1 MPAGGWLHPALV
13 AAATVAAFLPA
24 LAAGFVNYDDDRL
37 VLRNPY
43 LRLPW
48 SGRLAWIWSTTYM
61 GHYQPLAWMSLGAD
75 YTLAR
80 LEPIVFHA
88 DSLAWHAA
96 GALALYA
103 VLLALLERAPET
115 RAAPLVH
122 RRMAAAA
129 ATLVWSIH
137 PLRVESVAWV
147 AERRDTISGVFWL
160 LALLAYLRS
169 ADSGRTKLRSRG
181 WYIASIGCL
190 VLSLLGKAWGMTF
203 FVTLVAVDWY
213 PLERRAWAQKIPFAL
228 AGIVFGGVAWLAQR
242 ATPDTMIPLA
252 EWGPWSRVLQA
263 AYGLCFYPWKT
274 IWPSG
279 LTLMY
284 ELPDR
289 APAAWSA
296 ALVLVLVASAALAWR
311 GRRSPALLVAGVA
324 YAATVAPVLGF
335 AQSGPQAV
343 ADRYA
348 YLSSLPFSA
357 LAAGAVVV
365 LLRRVP
371 VARVAAA
378 LAAVLLALGA
388 LTWRQTGIW
397 RDSVTLWAHALDAG
411 QSGYVVHLNYGAALR
426 SIDRVDQAVAEYRL
440 AIALRPTSGNAWYNL
455 ANGLK
460 GQGKFDDA
468 VPAYERAIE
477 YSRWK
482 VDPQVNLA
490 NLYYVRRQ
498 YADAIRLYREA
509 TATLDAVPPEQ
520 FAPEPYLYLGMALAD
535 SGDRDGARGPLEIAR
550 RYAETRAR
558 AETELRRLD
567 VK

>member
-1 MPAGGWLHPALV
+1 
-13 AAATVAAFLPA
+13 
-24 LAAGFVNYDDDRL
+24 
-37 VLRNPY
+37 
-43 LRLPW
+43 
-48 SGRLAWIWSTTYM
+48 
-61 GHYQPLAWMSLGAD
+61 
-75 YTLAR
+75 
-80 LEPIVFHA
+80 
-88 DSLAWHAA
+88 
-96 GALALYA
+96 
-103 VLLALLERAPET
+103 
-115 RAAPLVH
+115 
-122 RRMAAAA
+122 MAAAA

-228 AGIVFGGVAWLAQR
+228 AGIVFGGVAWAGAAR
-242 ATPDTMIPLA
+242 DAGHMIPLA

-289 APAAWSA
+289 RRPPGPRRSSSSRRLGGARVARAAVSRA
-296 ALVLVLVASAALAWR
+296 ARR
-311 GRRSPALLVAGVA
+311 GRRVCGH
-324 YAATVAPVLGF
+324 G
-335 AQSGPQAV
+335 
-343 ADRYA
+343 R
-348 YLSSLPFSA
+348 
-357 LAAGAVVV
+357 AGAR
-365 LLRRVP
+365 LRAERTAGRRRSVRVSEQP
-371 VARVAAA
+371 AVQRARRRRRRRRAPPRARLRASPRRWPRSLV
-378 LAAVLLALGA
+378 ALGA

-509 TATLDAVPPEQ
+509 TATLDGGAPEQ

-535 SGDRDGARGPLEIAR
+535 SGDRDGARASAR
-550 RYAETRAR
+550 DRAAIPGDARAR
-558 AETELRRLD
+558 GDGVEKA
-567 VK
+567 